1 MSDKDTRAEIKRLRA
16 AGFSL
21 ANAER
26 MAHGKRGKGWFLIL
40 CLFAALF
47 LLGGILTLAFERYR
61 NADTTAAYLHLP
73 QEDAKA

>member
-1 MSDKDTRAEIKRLRA
+1 MSDKDTRAEIQRLRA

-26 MAHGKRGKGWFLIL
+26 MAHGKRGKGWFLVV
-40 CLFAALF
+40 CLLVALF
-47 LLGGILTLAFERYR
+47 LIGGILVLAFERYR
-61 NADTTAAYLHLP
+61 STDITATHIHIP